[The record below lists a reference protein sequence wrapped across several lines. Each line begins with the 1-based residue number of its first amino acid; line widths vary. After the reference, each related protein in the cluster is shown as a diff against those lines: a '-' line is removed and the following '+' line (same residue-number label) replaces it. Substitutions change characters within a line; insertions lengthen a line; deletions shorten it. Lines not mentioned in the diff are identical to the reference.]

1 MEMELKGVPVAHSMT
16 RIAAFV
22 ARRLRR
28 WPHPAICMDVAAWA
42 TAKGIPRIR
51 LHDPVLPEVE
61 PHVRG
66 DLVAKSEVEA
76 HRDELSREQSL
87 VVLENAMVRSAD
99 GIVQLPD
106 GKVCYQGNWHLP
118 YLKRH
123 PSFCRRCGGQE
134 RRIKGNVYSLLCL
147 WGGELYHWFHDV
159 LPRLEFALPHLPKG
173 TKFLLPHQT
182 RAYQLES
189 LRAYGIEPCDI
200 ELQSPR
206 ASALIARLWFATPL
220 GHATFTSGSALQRVA
235 QRLKA
240 FVHADVNGLRRDRIY
255 VSRREAIRR
264 RVLNEDRIA
273 AILGELGFR
282 IEVCE
287 ALPWADQVRLFSNAG
302 IDFRPSRV
310 PV

>member
-1 MEMELKGVPVAHSMT
+1 
-16 RIAAFV
+16 
-22 ARRLRR
+22 
-28 WPHPAICMDVAAWA
+28 MDVAAWA

-147 WGGELYHWFHDV
+147 WGGNYIIGSTTFCHASS
-159 LPRLEFALPHLPKG
+159 LPCRIFRKAQNSFCP
-173 TKFLLPHQT
+173 T
-182 RAYQLES
+182 RRGPTSWSRSGRTGLTV
-189 LRAYGIEPCDI
+189 RH
-200 ELQSPR
+200 R
-206 ASALIARLWFATPL
+206 IAVAQGKCVDTRLWFATPL

-240 FVHADVNGLRRDRIY
+240 FVHANVNGLRRDRIY

-302 IDFRPSRV
+302 IDFRPSRCRSDEHDLHTGGHIGRRNFATSQRC
-310 PV
+310 PAIW